1 MKRIF
6 ITLLILGCS
15 LTTALA
21 QGYVTDHT
29 NGADSFKDSEQDR
42 KIGQL
47 EDGVRELREDRK
59 RLNNKQNE
67 LKKDHDKTKERV
79 EKVEQQQTATTAQ
92 ITEINRKQANFN
104 EVVNIASN
112 QINTLDER
120 LKLLEQDI
128 SQYKAT
134 RRGIDEAYMNQSFAT
149 MSVDVLNQMHDFYA
163 ADSAMLNKIDVRI
176 DFCKRLDT
184 YRGLLQKDFNAQ
196 EVLSAI
202 DFLWDV
208 KDNMDTRSE
217 QYQLT
222 DEHKTEILSV
232 YDNLWAYY
240 DGIEA
245 IATNLIPKVRGYRS
259 TYNNARVVSQK
270 LSEYLASPEWKDK
283 VDKHIT
289 KVSYL
294 NNYYNNYIAELFNG
308 PLAESVKGK
317 EQTIV
322 GWYEAAQRL

>member
-21 QGYVTDHT
+21 QVYVTDHT

-47 EDGVRELREDRK
+47 EDGVRELQKDQK
-59 RLNNKQNE
+59 RLNNNHVE
-67 LKKDHDKTKERV
+67 LKKDHDKTKGRV

-176 DFCKRLDT
+176 DLCKRLDT

-202 DFLWDV
+202 KFLREI
-208 KDNMDTRSE
+208 KYNMDTRSE

-240 DGIEA
+240 DGIKA

-270 LSEYLASPEWKDK
+270 LSEYLA
-283 VDKHIT
+283 
-289 KVSYL
+289 
-294 NNYYNNYIAELFNG
+294 
-308 PLAESVKGK
+308 
-317 EQTIV
+317 
-322 GWYEAAQRL
+322 